1 MQALTLHR
9 DRYGEPRQVLACE
22 TVPVPRLGP
31 GDAGSVLVSILA
43 SGPNFNTN
51 FAALGLPVPVFPRGD
66 GATLHIPGSDAL
78 GIVVDAGAAV
88 TTVKVGDAVIL
99 DSWTGGTIRGYET
112 HDGFNAQFAMVDE
125 QRAIPVPPSM
135 QDSSPEQL
143 AAMLLTYGTAYR
155 AVVER
160 LNLQPGQSMLV
171 MGGGKGTSYAG
182 AQIGK
187 ALGARVV
194 LIGSNP
200 SLAAELIERGV
211 ADSFVNR
218 REFPDEVYGVLE
230 EDEDHAAWLAR
241 TQPFRDAVFAANE
254 GRPVDKVFEHTGGL
268 NFPLLTSVLADRG
281 ALAFFGATGQGLKG
295 EYKETFFYGDRRLVL
310 DARWV
315 WMRQKQVM
323 FRDAEPRDIFAEIG
337 LLPGRRGLIWG
348 TDDYARS
355 FAVAALERQ
364 ADLAII
370 ASRTEEADG
379 IAAMAELGI
388 GDDRIIDRD
397 SFELEPDMPDPLL
410 ADGTPN
416 PDYNDVFQV
425 TARSIG
431 RAIWGVFGPRI
442 NPDFIVERP
451 DQSTLHYSTFLARDF
466 DENDAM
472 SSSYVLCRGDIDLEV
487 LGSHMYHDSQAREV
501 VRLLA
506 ENRIVLQQEDLEVV
520 PLDQLAE
527 VQQKMLDGTMSK
539 PKGVA
544 LVQADVEGR
553 AIAEYEAA
561 YLGLAAQV
569 SDPAAGRFIDVRV
582 LDGVALVTLDRPDAL
597 NALSEELLDQFGAVV
612 NEVSTTG
619 SFGGTPVTA
628 MIVRGAGRAF
638 VAGADIGVFIGKSA
652 EALEKL
658 ANDNMAVFT
667 ALENLPIP
675 VVALIDGFALGGGNE
690 LAMSTHYRIVTENAA
705 LGQPE
710 VKLGIIPGY
719 GGMQRLPR
727 IVGPR
732 IAAELSVNG
741 ESVDAHQAVE
751 IGLAHEICPS
761 STALARA
768 FSVAKDLRSAA
779 MELQRPTWDST
790 AAAQADQLAALF
802 DDPVVQEL
810 LAAEPPS
817 GAAAAELTPARRYA
831 ARVALEALRQGYE
844 LDFGSGLANDARL
857 FGEVVAS
864 ESGQAWSGKFLAK
877 DPEQSAFLT
886 QLGPAT

>member
-1 MQALTLHR
+1 MVMI
-9 DRYGEPRQVLACE
+9 DCD
-22 TVPVPRLGP
+22 PV
-31 GDAGSVLVSILA
+31 
-43 SGPNFNTN
+43 N
-51 FAALGLPVPVFPRGD
+51 
-66 GATLHIPGSDAL
+66 
-78 GIVVDAGAAV
+78 
-88 TTVKVGDAVIL
+88 
-99 DSWTGGTIRGYET
+99 GG
-112 HDGFNAQFAMVDE
+112 M
-125 QRAIPVPPSM
+125 
-135 QDSSPEQL
+135 
-143 AAMLLTYGTAYR
+143 
-155 AVVER
+155 
-160 LNLQPGQSMLV
+160 
-171 MGGGKGTSYAG
+171 K
-182 AQIGK
+182 
-187 ALGARVV
+187 
-194 LIGSNP
+194 
-200 SLAAELIERGV
+200 
-211 ADSFVNR
+211 
-218 REFPDEVYGVLE
+218 
-230 EDEDHAAWLAR
+230 
-241 TQPFRDAVFAANE
+241 
-254 GRPVDKVFEHTGGL
+254 
-268 NFPLLTSVLADRG
+268 
-281 ALAFFGATGQGLKG
+281 
-295 EYKETFFYGDRRLVL
+295 
-310 DARWV
+310 
-315 WMRQKQVM
+315 
-323 FRDAEPRDIFAEIG
+323 
-337 LLPGRRGLIWG
+337 
-348 TDDYARS
+348 
-355 FAVAALERQ
+355 
-364 ADLAII
+364 
-370 ASRTEEADG
+370 
-379 IAAMAELGI
+379 
-388 GDDRIIDRD
+388 
-397 SFELEPDMPDPLL
+397 
-410 ADGTPN
+410 
-416 PDYNDVFQV
+416 
-425 TARSIG
+425 
-431 RAIWGVFGPRI
+431 I

-527 VQQKMLDGTMSK
+527 VQQKM
-539 PKGVA
+539 GVDEFVDA
-544 LVQADVEGR
+544 GLRSTVQADVEGR
-553 AIAEYEAA
+553 PIAEYEAA

-619 SFGGTPVTA
+619 SCGGTPVTA

-810 LAAEPPS
+810 LAALIKIGKMARS
-817 GAAAAELTPARRYA
+817 SFGIRRGA
-831 ARVALEALRQGYE
+831 QI
-844 LDFGSGLANDARL
+844 
-857 FGEVVAS
+857 EVVS
-864 ESGQAWSGKFLAK
+864 
-877 DPEQSAFLT
+877 
-886 QLGPAT
+886 